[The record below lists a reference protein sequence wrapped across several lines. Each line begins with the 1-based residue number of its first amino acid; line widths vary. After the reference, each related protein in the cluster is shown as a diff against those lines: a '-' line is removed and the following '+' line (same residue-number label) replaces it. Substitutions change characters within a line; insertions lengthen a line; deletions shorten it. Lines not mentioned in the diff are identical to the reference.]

1 MSRRLQRSHFVHKR
15 QYALCHYCIAGG
27 LNHPQHFCSLLLFTR
42 AHKVKHKE
50 TQKQHFCLLISPN
63 WQITV
68 TELERKQDKPITGGW
83 AGKPTLES
91 AAEIKKKKK
100 SGFSFLSV
108 ITLSVVFIRSQ
119 KSRITKL
126 AKWFGWRRLQWR
138 RPDANVL
145 SGYPS
150 NPEAF
155 WVMWALFPLGAN
167 QKVYF

>member
-15 QYALCHYCIAGG
+15 QCALCHYCIAGG

-91 AAEIKKKKK
+91 AAKIKKKKK
-100 SGFSFLSV
+100 VAFLFFPSFPYLSFSFAHK
-108 ITLSVVFIRSQ
+108 

-138 RPDANVL
+138 GPRANVL
-145 SGYPS
+145 SSYPS